1 MKTRSGLN
9 VTKLKFVSNI
19 YVGLVN
25 GEPMTW
31 NKQGRRT
38 DKNKSKL
45 DLVLEKKVASRVT
58 PSVFYINITKSPTGI
73 RLSRKMYKNKADAT
87 KGVKKNHLKTIA
99 VQL

>member
-45 DLVLEKKVASRVT
+45 DLVLEKKVASMAT
-58 PSVFYINITKSPTGI
+58 PSILYANVSKSPTGI
-73 RLSRKMYKNKADAT
+73 RLSRKTYKSRSQAI
-87 KGVKKNHLKTIA
+87 KGAKKNHIKTIA
-99 VQL
+99 VHI